1 MDGESGRR
9 AEATGFAD
17 RADAGRRLVR
27 ELPPLDDP
35 LVLGLPRG
43 GVAVAAAVAK
53 ELAAPLDV
61 IVVRKLG
68 LPVQPELAMG
78 ALASG
83 GVRVLNREVLDHA
96 RVPPAVLEQVTRH
109 EAAELAARE
118 RLYRGERPFPRL
130 AGRDVVVV
138 DDGLATG
145 ATMRVA
151 VEACREQDPRRV
163 LAAVPVAPR
172 ETAEAF
178 RRQGIELVAAL
189 VPEPFGAV
197 GAWYRDF
204 AATTDEEVVA
214 LLR

>member
-1 MDGESGRR
+1 
-9 AEATGFAD
+9 
-17 RADAGRRLVR
+17 
-27 ELPPLDDP
+27 
-35 LVLGLPRG
+35 VLGLPRG

-68 LPVQPELAMG
+68 LPIQPELAMG

-83 GVRVLNREVLDHA
+83 GVRVLNREVLQHA
-96 RVPPAVLEQVTRH
+96 RVPPAVLERVTRH
-109 EAAELAARE
+109 ESAELAARE

-145 ATMRVA
+145 ATMRAA
-151 VEACREQDPRRV
+151 VEACREQGPRRV
-163 LAAVPVAPR
+163 VAAVPVAPR
-172 ETAEAF
+172 ETAETF
-178 RRQGIELVAAL
+178 RREGIELVAAL

-204 AATTDEEVVA
+204 TATTDDEVIA
-214 LLR
+214 LLM